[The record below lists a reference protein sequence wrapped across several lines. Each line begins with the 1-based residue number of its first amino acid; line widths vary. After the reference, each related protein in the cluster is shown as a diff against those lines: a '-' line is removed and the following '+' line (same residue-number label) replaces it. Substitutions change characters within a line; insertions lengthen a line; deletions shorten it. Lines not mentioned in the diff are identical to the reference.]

1 MFTQKLIIKSIL
13 TILWLLIMS
22 PVIIPLVRKNQPKPS
37 DSDVFLC
44 STLGTYFGG
53 LILMIWIFL

>member
-1 MFTQKLIIKSIL
+1 MLIQKLFVKSIL

-22 PVIIPLVRKNQPKPS
+22 PVIIPFIRKNQPKPD

-53 LILMIWIFL
+53 LVLAVWIFL